1 MTTAL
6 EKIEHLDQFFDQEID
21 LKLNPHLGPVHLFI
35 YLYKKYGIGE
45 IESQN
50 GRFSACIKSQK
61 IPDGGEHRQWLCLH
75 PDTSIFMGAITLS
88 YYVVDIE
95 GSLFELFEYTKQ
107 GDRDYHFD
115 PIFLITYINQTG
127 TLGFVFPVCTHECD
141 LHGRSYYYEAG
152 IELLTRDLSL
162 MQEVVGEIKRKT
174 R

>member
-35 YLYKKYGIGE
+35 YLYKKYGVGE

-50 GRFSACIKSQK
+50 GKFSARIKSQK
-61 IPDGGEHRQWLCLH
+61 VSGGNEYSQWLYLH
-75 PDTSIFMGAITLS
+75 LDALIFMGAITLS
-88 YYVVDIE
+88 YYVVDLE
-95 GSLFELFEYTKQ
+95 GSLFELFEYAKQ
-107 GDRDYHFD
+107 GDEDCRYDQVFST
-115 PIFLITYINQTG
+115 TYINQTG
-127 TLGFVFPVCTHECD
+127 TLQFVCPAYPYEHD
-141 LHGRSYYYEAG
+141 LYGRSYYDKPG
-152 IELLTRDLSL
+152 IELLARDLSL